1 VQYSETGEEL
11 RWMCNSDAPKGG
23 PTLMSSFVQPVSA
36 GDSIQFVNGHGWG
49 HGVGMC
55 QWCAEAMATQGKRHE
70 DIVRF
75 SYPESVL
82 VRAY

>member
-1 VQYSETGEEL
+1 MENASNRTI
-11 RWMCNSDAPKGG
+11 SD
-23 PTLMSSFVQPVSA
+23 
-36 GDSIQFVNGHGWG
+36 GDVIQFVDGHGWG

-55 QWCAEAMATQGKRHE
+55 QWCAEALAERGTAGE

-75 SYPESVL
+75 SYPGAVL